1 MYWRCRWWQRE
12 KDFAHSG
19 GLADFRF
26 DAGFHVRHFSLCAH
40 GKSDEGST
48 ENILCPCGGGLECRF
63 DFTGCFFC
71 QHPLP
76 EDPGSEMGPA
86 GTGQRGDRCFI
97 RHFGAGDRPSGLK
110 APGIPGGIGA
120 PPDHHPGSMV
130 HLPGLLFPQG
140 AVEEDHRKATLSAV
154 FGIIAFLNV
163 PIVYYSVHLWRLS
176 HPVVF
181 GRGGGG
187 LHPLMLHALIIT
199 VIAFTSLYVYL
210 MLQSLYFENCRA
222 RWEEIKNAVRDY
234 LD

>member
-1 MYWRCRWWQRE
+1 MVGWLTFVLMLASMYAIFLYAPMEKVMREAQKIFYVHVGVAWNAALTLLVVFFASILYLKTRDLKWDRLGRASGEIGVLFVTLVLVTGPIWAKSAWNTWWNWEPRLTTTLVLW
-12 KDFAHSG
+12 FIY
-19 GLADFRF
+19 LAY
-26 DAGFHVRHFSLCAH
+26 
-40 GKSDEGST
+40 
-48 ENILCPCGGGLECRF
+48 
-63 DFTGCFFC
+63 FF
-71 QHPLP
+71 L
-76 EDPGSEMGPA
+76 
-86 GTGQRGDRCFI
+86 R
-97 RHFGAGDRPSGLK
+97 
-110 APGIPGGIGA
+110 
-120 PPDHHPGSMV
+120 
-130 HLPGLLFPQG
+130 G